1 MSENDLESTTESES
15 RGTLRIAVFIGV
27 MIALAVLIL
36 SLIAES
42 ERESPLYVGAALQWV
57 AQWIGLVFVLL
68 APIVAIWLL
77 RTKDLAWT
85 LLPSVAFFVAGA
97 ALLGHGS
104 WGPYV
109 ALSAVV
115 LGAAAIVIWRPA
127 DDAES

>member
-1 MSENDLESTTESES
+1 MFVGL
-15 RGTLRIAVFIGV
+15 G
-27 MIALAVLIL
+27 IALAVLIL

-57 AQWIGLVFVLL
+57 AQWIGLLFVFL
-68 APIVAIWLL
+68 APIVGIWLL
-77 RTKDLAWT
+77 RTRDLAWA
-85 LLPSVAFFVAGA
+85 LLPSTAFFLAGA

-115 LGAAAIVIWRPA
+115 LAAAAIVIWRPA
-127 DDAES
+127 DDEGS